1 METELITEMVWR
13 LNLIANVEQKA
24 QTMTI
29 KYISSFSVIVYVPI
43 GTSLTVT
50 VFLLSI

>member
-24 QTMTI
+24 QTMTML
-29 KYISSFSVIVYVPI
+29 KYI
-43 GTSLTVT
+43 TSKTDS
-50 VFLLSI
+50 LLN